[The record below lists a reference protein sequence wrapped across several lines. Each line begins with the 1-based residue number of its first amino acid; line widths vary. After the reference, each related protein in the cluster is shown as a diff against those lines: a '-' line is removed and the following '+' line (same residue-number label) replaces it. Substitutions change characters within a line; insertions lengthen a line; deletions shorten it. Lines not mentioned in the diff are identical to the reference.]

1 VNDYYVIFGAAV
13 RPGGGPS
20 GTLKRRVNGAWRVG
34 GADDATRY
42 LPTGAV
48 GKHGPSEASVM
59 RDLLVSRGVAVE
71 QIVLEESGTDTLS
84 SVVECAKIL
93 ESRSDVASVTVCTS
107 SYHVPRCRL
116 LLRLAGVRSRGV
128 KAGGDRSALGLRT
141 WFYYVARELVAT
153 PWDATLLLLQFHAPP
168 TWK

>member
-20 GTLKRRVNGAWRVG
+20 GTLKRRVMGAWRLG
-34 GADDATRY
+34 GDSDATRY

-48 GKHGPSEASVM
+48 GEHGPSEASVM
-59 RDLLVSRGVAVE
+59 RDVLVSQGVPVDR
-71 QIVLEESGTDTLS
+71 IVLEERGTDTLS

-93 ESRSDVASVTVCTS
+93 QPRKDVRSVTVCTS

-116 LLRLAGVRSRGV
+116 LLRIAGVRSRGAR
-128 KAGGDRSALGLRT
+128 AGGDRSALGLRT
-141 WFYYVARELVAT
+141 WLYYVARELVAT
-153 PWDATLLLLQFHAPP
+153 PWDTTLLLLQFHAPP